1 VRGDFGFGWNWVNI
15 YEAGLGWVSPDRVK
29 LRYNGP
35 IYLNL
40 FCSGLHKY
48 AQTTV

>member
-1 VRGDFGFGWNWVNI
+1 MLGSVCFGSV
-15 YEAGLGWVSPDRVK
+15 YEAGLRCVTLDGVE

-40 FCSGLHKY
+40 FCFGLHKY
-48 AQTTV
+48 AQTTI